1 MGFLDRLSGWMGIA
15 SGEAMHNQP
24 AGGRPVGV
32 AAYTVHDL
40 NDPML
45 ADFLRDGRI
54 SSAGVAVNER
64 MSLRN
69 STFFR
74 AMSLISGS
82 MGMLPIHLMKRV
94 GNGETEKAREHP
106 LFNVLHKRPNDY
118 QTPFEFKSY
127 MQCCALMDG
136 NAYAMKIRGARG
148 QIKQLVPLKR
158 RSITPKLSDSFEMIF
173 EYRRPSGGTVKLSPD
188 DVFHFRHPV
197 SCDGIKGLSLMD
209 VAVDALGLA
218 VQAERAAS
226 RLFKGGVMSGGAL
239 ETDQTLG
246 EEAIANLKDSLQDN
260 YAGAEAAG
268 DWMILEEG
276 MKAKPFVASAKDAQH
291 LETRAHQAEEISR
304 FTGVP
309 RPLLMFDETSWG
321 SGIEQLGRFF
331 VTYCLMPW
339 FVAWEE
345 AIWRSCLT
353 EDEQETYFAKFNA
366 GALLRG
372 SLKEQGEFFARALGA
387 GGSQAWMTANEVRE
401 NFDTNGKPGGDDLP
415 TRQASAA
422 PASEPNAPDPAPPR
436 KKEK

>member
-1 MGFLDRLSGWMGIA
+1 MGFLDVLSGWMGIA
-15 SGEAMHNQP
+15 NSASIPAQP
-24 AGGRPVGV
+24 TGGRASGV
-32 AAYTVHDL
+32 AAYTIHDF

-45 ADFLRDGRI
+45 AEFLRDGRI
-54 SSAGVAVNER
+54 SSAGIAVNER
-64 MSLRN
+64 MALRN

-82 MGMLPIHLMKRV
+82 MGMLPIHLMKRMA
-94 GNGETEKAREHP
+94 NGETEKAREHP
-106 LFNVLHKRPNDY
+106 LFNVLHKRPNYY

-136 NAYAMKIRGARG
+136 NAYAMKIPGARG

-158 RSITPKLSDSFEMIF
+158 RSVTPKLSDSFVLTF
-173 EYRRPSGGTVKLSPD
+173 EYRRPSGGVAILQPQD
-188 DVFHFRHPV
+188 LFHFRHPV

-209 VAVDALGLA
+209 VAVDALGIA

-226 RLFKGGVMSGGAL
+226 RLFKGGVMAGGAL
-239 ETDQTLG
+239 ETDAALG
-246 EEAIANLKDSLQDN
+246 EEAIKTLKESLQDN
-260 YAGAEAAG
+260 YAGAEANG

-276 MKAKPFVASAKDAQH
+276 LKAKPFVTSAKDAQH

-345 AIWRSCLT
+345 AIWRSCLNET
-353 EDEQETYFAKFNA
+353 EQDTHFAKFNA

-415 TRQASAA
+415 ARTASAA
-422 PASEPNAPDPAPPR
+422 PG